1 VESHFVDF
9 AVLLGVLA
17 LAVGVSMWLRLPV
30 VPFYIVAGVLLGG
43 LLEPSE
49 TVEFLGTLGV
59 VFLLFSLGLEF
70 SVGGLVRDVRGFL
83 GAGSIDW
90 LFNFPIGL
98 LAGWALGFSWV
109 ESLFLA
115 GIVYMSSSA
124 VVTKCIVEFGRAA
137 RPETETILKVMVF
150 EDFVIA
156 GYLVGI
162 QSLLAGVPGEF
173 GFGMREALGLLRSF
187 AFVVVLIVIARSFHR
202 PIERLLAA
210 RSDEAFTLV
219 LCAFVLGV
227 AAAAIAAGLSEAI
240 GAFLAGLVLGAT
252 SLKERAA
259 RTLLPFQ
266 TLFAALFF
274 VSFGMRIDLGAIVG
288 VALPAF
294 LLIALGLTTKTL
306 GGFVAARVAGHRAPQ
321 ALVVGAS
328 LVPKG
333 EFSVVL
339 AGLAASAAGPA
350 SNLEALVG
358 VYVFSLSILGPLGM
372 REVDRLQEWLLPGGV
387 ETR

>member
-1 VESHFVDF
+1 
-9 AVLLGVLA
+9 
-17 LAVGVSMWLRLPV
+17 
-30 VPFYIVAGVLLGG
+30 
-43 LLEPSE
+43 
-49 TVEFLGTLGV
+49 
-59 VFLLFSLGLEF
+59 
-70 SVGGLVRDVRGFL
+70 
-83 GAGSIDW
+83 
-90 LFNFPIGL
+90 
-98 LAGWALGFSWV
+98 
-109 ESLFLA
+109 
-115 GIVYMSSSA
+115 
-124 VVTKCIVEFGRAA
+124 
-137 RPETETILKVMVF
+137 
-150 EDFVIA
+150 
-156 GYLVGI
+156 
-162 QSLLAGVPGEF
+162 
-173 GFGMREALGLLRSF
+173 
-187 AFVVVLIVIARSFHR
+187 LIVIARSFHR

-274 VSFGMRIDLGAIVG
+274 VSFGMLIDLGAIAD

-294 LLIALGLTTKTL
+294 LLIALGFTTKIL
-306 GGFVAARVAGHRAPQ
+306 GGFVGARVAGHRAPQ

-339 AGLAASAAGPA
+339 AGLAASVAGPA

-372 REVDRLQEWLLPGGV
+372 REVDRLQGWLLRRGV
-387 ETR
+387 ERP